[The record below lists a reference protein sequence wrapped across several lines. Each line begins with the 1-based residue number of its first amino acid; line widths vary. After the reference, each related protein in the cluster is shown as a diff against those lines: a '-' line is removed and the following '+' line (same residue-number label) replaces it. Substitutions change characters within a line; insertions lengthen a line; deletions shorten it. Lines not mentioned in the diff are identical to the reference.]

1 MKRNFI
7 VLLLLTFLAACA
19 GTGLG
24 GLEAPNVTLAD
35 LRPKGMTVF
44 EQQYDIALRVQ
55 NPNNRPLAINGLNFS
70 VDINGQEFARG
81 VGREKTTI
89 PALGDGIIHITVTSS
104 TFDWLRQLDKLG
116 RNDGKDLSYALKGSL
131 FLDGMGMGR
140 LPFTRSGTLNSLGKQ

>member
-1 MKRNFI
+1 MKKSFI
-7 VLLLLTFLAACA
+7 VLIALAFLSACA

-24 GLEAPNVTLAD
+24 GLESPNVTLAD

-81 VGREKTTI
+81 VGREKTVI
-89 PALGDGIIHITVTSS
+89 PALGDGLIRITVTSS
-104 TFDWLRQLDKLG
+104 TFDWLRQLEKLG
-116 RNDGKDLSYALKGSL
+116 RNQNKELAYELSGSL
-131 FLDGMGMGR
+131 FLDGMGSGR
-140 LPFTRSGTLNSLGKQ
+140 LPFKRSGTVGAFLK